1 MSEMDARL
9 HERAQGALGLFDSGV
24 GGLSVVRA
32 LLEALPHEA
41 IRYVADSA
49 NCPYGSRSAD
59 EIRALSEGI
68 SRYLIDAG
76 CKLIVVACNTA
87 SAAALEH
94 LRRTFPQ
101 TPFVGMVPAVKP
113 AAQLT
118 RTGVVGVLATPVT
131 FRGALY
137 EEVVSHYGRSLRV
150 LSRACPG
157 LVERIEAGDLESPAV
172 EALLRD
178 CVDPMLAAGADT
190 LVLGCTHYPFIA
202 PTLQR
207 LVGDDVQIVEPSA
220 AIARQAARVLERNGL
235 LQTRREPPT
244 RLYLTTGAVAPFAA
258 VLSRLVGAAAVGEVG
273 ALGWREGTLVEP
285 RSGRSPDHP
294 AA

>member
-1 MSEMDARL
+1 MSETDSLHAR
-9 HERAQGALGLFDSGV
+9 GAEGAIGLFDSGV

-32 LLEALPHEA
+32 LLAELPREL

-59 EIRALSEGI
+59 EIRALSAGI
-68 SRYLIDAG
+68 VRYLVAAG

-87 SAAALEH
+87 SAAALAY
-94 LRRTFPQ
+94 LRQTFPE

-131 FRGALY
+131 FSGALY

-157 LVERIEAGDLESPAV
+157 LVERIEQGDLDSPALS
-172 EALLRD
+172 ALLRG

-207 LVGDDVQIVEPSA
+207 LVGEGVRILEPSA
-220 AIARQAARVLERNGL
+220 AVARQTVRVLERNGL
-235 LQTRREPPT
+235 ARTASEHTQCVPPT
-244 RLYLTTGAVAPFAA
+244 RLYLTTGATAPFAA
-258 VLSRLVGAAAVGEVG
+258 VLARLVGAEDAGEVR
-273 ALGWREGTLVEP
+273 ALVWRDGFLQEP
-285 RSGRSPDHP
+285 
-294 AA
+294 